1 MNLAPRVGLNE
12 VPTQVVE
19 CIGRDVLLVERFG
32 RTPVPGNGGSWCP
45 P

>member
-1 MNLAPRVGLNE
+1 MNLAPRVGLNGA
-12 VPTQVVE
+12 PTQVVE